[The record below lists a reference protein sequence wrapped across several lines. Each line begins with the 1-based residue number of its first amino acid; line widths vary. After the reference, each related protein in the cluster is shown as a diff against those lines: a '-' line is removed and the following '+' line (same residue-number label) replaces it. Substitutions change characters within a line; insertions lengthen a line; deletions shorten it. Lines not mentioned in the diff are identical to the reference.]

1 MFKFCTFSIVLFF
14 AFTSLILSQIPQYYN
29 YNNGT
34 SYNSFPLN
42 VAAGKMAQ
50 TLIAPNEFNQPSPA
64 ITGNISKYYIRIS
77 TGYPLGPVTY
87 TNFRILFSQTS
98 LLVLPTG
105 SFYSETW
112 DTVYQRSSIQLSAA
126 ADTWLELT
134 LDHVYAYNPVQSLVV
149 QIEQCGASGTYSG
162 YSVQQ
167 SSTPGQ
173 GRRSYSSGACPYSYA
188 GLTTSVVNCGIDVI
202 PISGINPSS
211 NSQIQDYKLEQNF
224 PNPFNPI
231 TKINFEIPKTSYI
244 SLRIFDVAGKEVS
257 DLINEIKN
265 PGKYSINFDGTN
277 FASGT
282 YFCRLESNEFI
293 LIKKMLLIK

>member
-1 MFKFCTFSIVLFF
+1 MRCD
-14 AFTSLILSQIPQYYN
+14 
-29 YNNGT
+29 
-34 SYNSFPLN
+34 
-42 VAAGKMAQ
+42 
-50 TLIAPNEFNQPSPA
+50 
-64 ITGNISKYYIRIS
+64 IR
-77 TGYPLGPVTY
+77 TK
-87 TNFRILFSQTS
+87 
-98 LLVLPTG
+98 
-105 SFYSETW
+105 
-112 DTVYQRSSIQLSAA
+112 D
-126 ADTWLELT
+126 
-134 LDHVYAYNPVQSLVV
+134 
-149 QIEQCGASGTYSG
+149 
-162 YSVQQ
+162 
-167 SSTPGQ
+167 
-173 GRRSYSSGACPYSYA
+173 
-188 GLTTSVVNCGIDVI
+188 